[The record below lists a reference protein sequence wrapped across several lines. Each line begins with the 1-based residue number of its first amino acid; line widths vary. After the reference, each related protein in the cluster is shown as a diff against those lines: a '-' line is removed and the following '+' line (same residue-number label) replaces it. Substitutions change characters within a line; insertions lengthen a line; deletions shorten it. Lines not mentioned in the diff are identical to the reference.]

1 MSDSYIGKAPQYGFF
16 EKQRITTAN
25 GVLTDF
31 NLSFT
36 CADSNQLL
44 VSVGGVIQEGGIAYT
59 VLQGA
64 PQQISFTEAPANG
77 VEIFIIFLGKQTTGP
92 TFSAAMLTDKTA
104 LGATPAT
111 DDEFLIYDTSA
122 SGLKKVD
129 FSYMQAA
136 MGDITGVTAGTGL
149 SGGGTSGDV
158 TLNVEASQTQIT
170 AVGTIATG
178 VWEGTAIANAKVA
191 DDLTISGGTVDGSVI
206 GGTTPAAITGTTIT
220 GNTSVTTAQLDITA
234 QGDLRLQDTSGGEY
248 VALQAAGTTTTY
260 TITMPAA
267 VATTTGQALTS
278 TTAGVAS
285 WSDVGDALLAADQN
299 WSGSQRAPLVTDND
313 GSFDQNGGNNFFCTP
328 AANVTLTFTN
338 HTGGQSGYILFD
350 NAGGHTI
357 SLHANTKGDA
367 NLASTLSTA
376 GTYLVSYLDNGTNA
390 YLTTS
395 AVFA

>member
-59 VLQGA
+59 VLSGT

-158 TLNVEASQTQIT
+158 TLNVDASQTQIT

-178 VWEGTAIANAKVA
+178 VWSGTAIANAKVA
-191 DDLTISGGTVDGSVI
+191 DDLTISGGTVDNSVI

-220 GNTSVTTAQLDITA
+220 GNTSVTTAQLDVTA

-313 GSFDQNGGNNFFCTP
+313 GSFDQDGGNNFFCTP
-328 AANVTLTFTN
+328 SGNVTLTFTN